1 MASLGAAPTTEQM
14 EASSARRMRS
24 TFASDAAEEL
34 PPAPRLARR
43 ERRSLRDTDRHAER
57 EEERG
62 DQDEDRAAPQQLA
75 ETGAAH
81 HPKHK
86 QYSLAPESR
95 DSHYETAYDF
105 ASQLE
110 RHQEDRAAHASGGPH
125 IERPAHADR
134 AEARADAM
142 GIPNGRNE
150 GNTITAY
157 KHVAPRT
164 RREGLSGRAA
174 SSDLMSYFS
183 GLVSKA
189 KAEKADPPAHRYF
202 RAKDARVEALAEVPR
217 RRPAVARNLHV
228 SEWRAAEQ
236 ELGRGASRAHS
247 ALERLRRKSDA
258 RGGRGRE
265 RASSGDGG
273 RRALRRDFSH
283 DFEER
288 LERAEKAISSL
299 TAKAEHALAAK
310 SKRLSQ
316 RETERLEGLGRA
328 GSGVRDSFELAAD
341 QRAVADTKR
350 EALGDSGRFRRAPDA
365 RAPRA
370 PTRRADP
377 KAEIR
382 RHFMSGREARR
393 ALDKSMDSW
402 FASTTARDAR
412 DERALHGSPA
422 QARRDIRHFF
432 SSEAQRT
439 RERDIIDERK
449 LASPNEMNPA
459 KTLRRQEQLQ
469 AAQERRTYDSAIQ
482 DALHPEQAR
491 KRKST

>member
-164 RREGLSGRAA
+164 RGQRERRARPLVLGAVIGRGGSGSLCRGRELAGGPGRRGRGRAA
-174 SSDLMSYFS
+174 TD
-183 GLVSKA
+183 G
-189 KAEKADPPAHRYF
+189 
-202 RAKDARVEALAEVPR
+202 
-217 RRPAVARNLHV
+217 
-228 SEWRAAEQ
+228 
-236 ELGRGASRAHS
+236 
-247 ALERLRRKSDA
+247 
-258 RGGRGRE
+258 GGRGNKPLP
-265 RASSGDGG
+265 G
-273 RRALRRDFSH
+273 
-283 DFEER
+283 
-288 LERAEKAISSL
+288 AE
-299 TAKAEHALAAK
+299 
-310 SKRLSQ
+310 
-316 RETERLEGLGRA
+316 
-328 GSGVRDSFELAAD
+328 
-341 QRAVADTKR
+341 
-350 EALGDSGRFRRAPDA
+350 
-365 RAPRA
+365 
-370 PTRRADP
+370 
-377 KAEIR
+377 
-382 RHFMSGREARR
+382 
-393 ALDKSMDSW
+393 
-402 FASTTARDAR
+402 
-412 DERALHGSPA
+412 
-422 QARRDIRHFF
+422 
-432 SSEAQRT
+432 
-439 RERDIIDERK
+439 
-449 LASPNEMNPA
+449 
-459 KTLRRQEQLQ
+459 
-469 AAQERRTYDSAIQ
+469 
-482 DALHPEQAR
+482 
-491 KRKST
+491 